1 MRFINVPHDGSH
13 KVFHFE
19 DETTILFLYDQCHC
33 SSEGCALYCVKIQI
47 MKTGKLISAFVAG
60 GFLLLGGCA
69 STGLT
74 VSSHLT
80 DVQLTGANY
89 RIIATNISGEG
100 TADAVLGVS
109 LGVGFGTSQV
119 AMIPLKKSRRLYHA
133 AMQNLWD
140 SFEAKH
146 GPVANRRLA
155 LVNLRYDSDA
165 LNLLVYTKVN
175 TVVTADVVEFE

>member
-1 MRFINVPHDGSH
+1 
-13 KVFHFE
+13 
-19 DETTILFLYDQCHC
+19 
-33 SSEGCALYCVKIQI
+33 
-47 MKTGKLISAFVAG
+47 MKKRTLTFSLVLG
-60 GFLLLGGCA
+60 GFLLLSGCA

-89 RIIATNISGEG
+89 RIIATNVSGEG
-100 TADAVLGVS
+100 SADAVLGVS

-119 AMIPLKKSRRLYHA
+119 ALIPLKKSRRLYNT
-133 AMQNLWD
+133 AMKNLWD
-140 SFEAKH
+140 SFEAQH

-155 LVNLRYDSDA
+155 LVNMRYDSDA
-165 LNLLVYTKVN
+165 LNLFVYTKVN